1 MLNAVNGTLKK
12 NNYFQSKAGGEN
24 MIGCLCIHGFTGA
37 PYEVEP
43 LTEYLTKHT
52 DWIIS
57 VPTLPGHG
65 ENLSLKDI
73 HYQQWIEHAEAEL
86 KKLIKTCDRVYV
98 IGFSMGGMIASLLAA
113 KYPVDKLVLLSAAAY
128 YLNPKQMANEI
139 KSMIVDLFKGNLVNN
154 EFFQRYKRKIKVTPI
169 KATFQF
175 RRLVSYIKPLLPQV
189 EVPTLIAQG
198 ECDGI
203 VPPKSAEYLYRTISA
218 KTKRL
223 TYIKDSSHHI
233 CHCEEK
239 EALFSQVYDFL
250 MER

>member
-1 MLNAVNGTLKK
+1 
-12 NNYFQSKAGGEN
+12 

-43 LTEYLTKHT
+43 LAEFLSKRT
-52 DWIIS
+52 DWIFS

-65 ENLSLKDI
+65 ESLSLKGVY
-73 HYQQWIEHAEAEL
+73 YQQWIEHAESEL
-86 KKLIKTCDRVYV
+86 KKLIQICDEVYV
-98 IGFSMGGMIASLLAA
+98 IGFSMGGMIASYLAA

-128 YLNPKQMANEI
+128 YVNPKQMASEM
-139 KSMIVDLFKGNLVNN
+139 KSMLIDTFKGNLLNN
-154 EFFQRYKRKIKVTPI
+154 ELFQRYKRKIKATPI
-169 KATFQF
+169 TATLQF
-175 RRLVSYIKPLLPQV
+175 RRLVSSIKPILPQV

-203 VPPKSAEYLYRTISA
+203 VPPKSAEYLYRTINA

-223 TYIKDSSHHI
+223 TYIKDSNHHI
-233 CHCEEK
+233 CHCVEK